1 MNKITVVLVIVLII
15 CLFMKRYNVLE
26 YNEGFNQTSGQLCI
40 TCNGKNINQCL
51 NCFNC
56 GFCVDEYGNSQCI
69 GGNYLGPFNNE
80 KCVRWYHGD
89 PYSYMI
95 RRNDLLKY

>member
-1 MNKITVVLVIVLII
+1 MNKLTVVLLLSIVVV
-15 CLFMKRYNVLE
+15 LFLKRYKVQDNKVE
-26 YNEGFNQTSGQLCI
+26 KYNDTSGQLCI

-69 GGNYLGPFNNE
+69 GGNYIGPFNKE

-89 PYSYMI
+89 PYAYMI
-95 RRNDLLKY
+95 RRNDLKF